1 MNMSKLPLA
10 AALMLGISAVA
21 NPATVSAQDKDGDR
35 PAATE
40 KAKPADSPSR
50 QQPESAPRSETSDK
64 GEMKRDSANRGEER
78 GKSKRS
84 AERDGPDRASDSKK
98 ERADRTDKDRP
109 KQGNEGKQSE
119 SKSDQPADKKA
130 DRKDGDAKKKRDSA
144 DGQKPSDAP
153 KEANKPADENKR
165 SASDESPK
173 GDSAKLKEAKN
184 ADLSGDKKERITSS
198 FKKET
203 VKEVTNVNID
213 ISVGRRLPRD
223 WDYHPV
229 PTAVIEI
236 VPAYRGYRYVYV
248 EDRYVIVD
256 PDTYEVV
263 YVLDEE
269 GGASVGRSTGE
280 SGSASGQCTTELTFT
295 AEDRH
300 FIIEKV
306 RKPEAVLKIGEL
318 EIGATLPGD
327 VEVETFPAEV
337 TTRVTKLGDCR
348 YVIIDDRVAVVDPSN
363 EKIVAFIED

>member
-21 NPATVSAQDKDGDR
+21 IPASVSAQERDGDR

-40 KAKPADSPSR
+40 KAKPAESSPR
-50 QQPESAPRSETSDK
+50 QQPESAPRSEKSDK
-64 GEMKRDSANRGEER
+64 GDMKRESGNRGEER
-78 GKSKRS
+78 AKSERS
-84 AERDGPDRASDSKK
+84 AEKDSPDRSNDGNKY
-98 ERADRTDKDRP
+98 RADRTDKDRANP
-109 KQGNEGKQSE
+109 DKERKQTE
-119 SKSDQPADKKA
+119 SKPDQPADKKA
-130 DRKDGDAKKKRDSA
+130 DRQDRDDKKKTDSA
-144 DGQKPSDAP
+144 DGQKPSDTP
-153 KEANKPADENKR
+153 REASKPSDDSKR
-165 SASDESPK
+165 ASD
-173 GDSAKLKEAKN
+173 DSTKSDTGKLKEAKN
-184 ADLSGDKKERITSS
+184 ADLSGDKKERVTTS
-198 FKKET
+198 FKKER
-203 VKEVTNVNID
+203 VKEVTNVNVD

-248 EDRYVIVD
+248 EDHYVIVD

-263 YVLDEE
+263 YVLDEG

-280 SGSASGQCTTELTFT
+280 GGSASGQCTTELTFT

-306 RKPEAVLKIGEL
+306 RKPEATLKIGDL

-348 YVIIDDRVAVVDPSN
+348 YVVIDDRVAVVDPSN